1 MPSRTPKSRTATS
14 GKTGKSGVQPSP
26 AVRRAAQLLAHLAEQ
41 PGRAFT
47 VSELAR
53 TLSLNRATCQ
63 AILLS
68 LENVDWVR
76 QGERKAWG
84 LGPGLIPLGDAAE
97 SGLPGIDAMRSGV
110 AALHE
115 RLGFEA
121 LATIATGG
129 QIVVAAH
136 AGGSSALPPVMR
148 VGQAIPFVPPFG
160 LVFVAWSGDA
170 AFERWLARAAAPIA
184 RRDVA
189 RCRRAAGLAR
199 ELGYCMTLDP
209 ATRRSLGSIMAR
221 LAREPRSAETVSR
234 RDRLMQAMTHDE
246 YLVVDPDPLRAPHV
260 SQLAA
265 PVFGP
270 AGDVVAAIS
279 LVASPQQISVGNAA
293 RLADALMACARGVS
307 ARLAGR

>member
-1 MPSRTPKSRTATS
+1 M
-14 GKTGKSGVQPSP
+14 GY
-26 AVRRAAQLLAHLAEQ
+26 LAGQ

-53 TLSLNRATCQ
+53 ALGQNRATCQ

-68 LENVDWVR
+68 LEGVDWVR
-76 QGERKAWG
+76 QGDRKAWG

-97 SGLPGIDAMRSGV
+97 TSLPGIDAMRSGV
-110 AALHE
+110 AGLHE
-115 RLGFEA
+115 RLGVEA

-129 QIVVAAH
+129 EIVVVAH
-136 AGGSSALPPVMR
+136 AGGSSILPAAMR

-160 LVFVAWSGDA
+160 LVFVAWSGDE
-170 AFERWLARAAAPIA
+170 AFSRWLARSAAPMS
-184 RRDVA
+184 RRDVT

-209 ATRRSLGSIMAR
+209 VTRRSLGSVMAR
-221 LAREPRSAETVSR
+221 LAREPRSAESVAR

-246 YLVVDPDPLRAPHV
+246 YLVVDPDPLRAPPV

-270 AGDVVAAIS
+270 AGEVVAAIS

-307 ARLAGR
+307 ARLSGR